1 MEFIYN
7 NNIYNSTRTSLFKAL
22 YSYNPSI
29 GLNAKDSILEGKKVA
44 TTYKR
49 IKII

>member
-7 NNIYNSTRTSLFKAL
+7 NNVYNSIRTSLFKAL

-29 GLNAKDSILEGKKVA
+29 GVNAKESVLEGEKVA
-44 TTYKR
+44 TIYER